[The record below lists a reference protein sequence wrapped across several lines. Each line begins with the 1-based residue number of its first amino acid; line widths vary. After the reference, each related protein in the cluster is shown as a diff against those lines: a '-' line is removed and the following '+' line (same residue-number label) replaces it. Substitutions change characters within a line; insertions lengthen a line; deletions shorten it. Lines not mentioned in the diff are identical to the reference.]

1 MLHWDHSGR
10 SGWLL
15 WSNCSCVLYSKVYQG
30 MVDGVYFYF
39 LPAKGILSTLILGEV
54 WAIISTGRSLDK
66 LTPSVRLVSLLSLLA
81 QSSRSSCFC
90 CIITLS
96 ALHSLSWF
104 QFWQFTPCSCGLP
117 WSGGG
122 GQSVGQTDNS
132 IGISHTGWA
141 TRPPPPTID
150 YGNISFHRTSCL
162 C

>member
-15 WSNCSCVLYSKVYQG
+15 WSNCSCVLYSKVYRG

-39 LPAKGILSTLILGEV
+39 LPAKGILSTVILGEV

-104 QFWQFTPCSCGLP
+104 QFWQFTPCSCGLYGRAASRSDRQQHRHL
-117 WSGGG
+117 WHGL
-122 GQSVGQTDNS
+122 N
-132 IGISHTGWA
+132 H
-141 TRPPPPTID
+141 PPPPAIY
-150 YGNISFHRTSCL
+150 YGKEHHFP
-162 C
+162 